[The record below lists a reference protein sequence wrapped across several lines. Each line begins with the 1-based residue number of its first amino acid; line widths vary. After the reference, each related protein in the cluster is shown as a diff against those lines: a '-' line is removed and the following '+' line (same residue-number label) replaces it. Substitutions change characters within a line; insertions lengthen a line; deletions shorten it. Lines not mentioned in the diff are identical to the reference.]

1 MNNDEINTPTLRGEL
16 KSQESLAPLNTWHV
30 GGLAKQTYRPADLAD
45 LCVFLKTLPADE
57 KIIWLGLG
65 SNVLIRDQGIDGTV
79 ILTHAGLNEMTCDG
93 TSIRVEAGVACAKL
107 AKFCAKQGLTG
118 GCFFAGIPGT
128 LGGALAMNAG
138 AFGGETWP
146 LVKAVEVV
154 NRQGQVELR
163 SAKAFTVSYR
173 HVLMHPDEWFVA
185 AHLILE
191 KTDDVTAEQD
201 KIRALVKERREKQP
215 IGELSCGSVFRNP
228 PGGYAAQLI
237 ESCGL
242 KGLKRGDAVVSEK
255 HANFIINIKHA
266 RAADIEALIL
276 HVQQQVLSQTG
287 IQLITEVHIYG
298 QATSD
303 SKIR

>member
-1 MNNDEINTPTLRGEL
+1 MNHNEIKKSILRGEL
-16 KSQESLAPLNTWHV
+16 KLQESLAPLNTWHV

-45 LCVFLKTLPADE
+45 LCLFLKTLSQDE

-79 ILTHAGLNEMTCDG
+79 ILTHPGLEEMTCDG
-93 TSIRVEAGVACAKL
+93 SIIRVEAGVACAKL

-128 LGGALAMNAG
+128 IGGALAMNAG

-146 LVKAVEVV
+146 LVKAVEVI

-163 SAKAFTVSYR
+163 KAEIFKVSYR
-173 HVLMHPDEWFVA
+173 HVVMHPDEWFVA
-185 AHLILE
+185 AHLE
-191 KTDDVTAEQD
+191 FTKTDDIAAEQD
-201 KIRALVKERREKQP
+201 KIRALIKERREKQP

-228 PGGYAAQLI
+228 SGGYAAQLI

-242 KGLKRGDAVVSEK
+242 KGLKQGDAVVSEK
-255 HANFIINIKHA
+255 HANFIINTKHA

-276 HVQQQVLSQTG
+276 HVQQQVLTQTG
-287 IQLITEVHIYG
+287 VELILEVHIYG
-298 QATSD
+298 
-303 SKIR
+303 